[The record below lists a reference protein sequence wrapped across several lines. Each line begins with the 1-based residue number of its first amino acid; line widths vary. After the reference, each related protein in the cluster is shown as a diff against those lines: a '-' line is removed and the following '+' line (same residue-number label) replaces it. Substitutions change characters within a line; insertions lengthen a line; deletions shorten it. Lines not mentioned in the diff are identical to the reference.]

1 MLALH
6 GYFKFLLRSQSLFPL
21 QVNWNPGLASFHD
34 IDSADKG
41 VFVRTMTIK
50 DIDVSWRGGIFF
62 RGCDDSNP
70 DALWKVRGG
79 PKQPAIPPTLFFSS
93 FFF

>member
-1 MLALH
+1 
-6 GYFKFLLRSQSLFPL
+6 
-21 QVNWNPGLASFHD
+21 
-34 IDSADKG
+34 
-41 VFVRTMTIK
+41 MTIK

-93 FFF
+93 FFFLTKFQLSAFLYDVDCSTPSSS